1 MVQRN
6 LLFYLSS
13 DPAVLRRSFH
23 TYINGGRTRVE
34 DIYMVASAEKE
45 MRETVKTAL
54 RRGPFN
60 PENAE

>member
-6 LLFYLSS
+6 LLSHLSS
-13 DPAVLRRSFH
+13 DPAAPRRPFRIH
-23 TYINGGRTRVE
+23 TNGGRTRVE
-34 DIYMVASAEKE
+34 DVYMVASAEKE

-54 RRGPFN
+54 QGGPFD